1 MSKITVIDSKPGKG
15 KTSFAIQM
23 MKERYDDKFIYITPF
38 LNECERIRE
47 SCENRYFLEPN
58 AKSGKGSKLKHFN
71 ELLKEGK
78 NIASTHALFSNI
90 NQETV
95 DALKQENYTLI
106 LDETMNIL
114 EELKITKKD
123 LNYLFQVNAIKFDES
138 TKKLTWIDD
147 EYDDLGKFADVKNA
161 CKFGDVYLID
171 NKLCY
176 WLFPV
181 EIFNLFNEVYIMTY
195 MHKGQIM
202 SYYLDLY
209 NVEYDVKS
217 VQFSHTIGFGNMK
230 QNIYELIDYTKED
243 NMIYKDLINIY
254 EGSLNRIENKK
265 TDFSKSYYINDKKN
279 NKEKIERLKKNLIN
293 YFINITKGKG
303 EDNAWTVFKDFQN
316 LLKGKGYT
324 KGFIE
329 FNIRATNKYKNKK
342 NLAYCCNVYLNPEHK
357 KLFKA
362 NGIEVDENY
371 YALDKL
377 IQWLFRSQ
385 LRDNLPINIYIPS
398 SRMRELLIKW
408 IHNEM

>member
-58 AKSGKGSKLKHFN
+58 AKLGKGSKLKHFN

-90 NQETV
+90 NQETI

-293 YFINITKGKG
+293 YFKNVAKGEG
-303 EDNAWTVFKDFQN
+303 EDNAWTV
-316 LLKGKGYT
+316 
-324 KGFIE
+324 
-329 FNIRATNKYKNKK
+329 
-342 NLAYCCNVYLNPEHK
+342 
-357 KLFKA
+357 
-362 NGIEVDENY
+362 
-371 YALDKL
+371 
-377 IQWLFRSQ
+377 
-385 LRDNLPINIYIPS
+385 
-398 SRMRELLIKW
+398 
-408 IHNEM
+408 

>member
-123 LNYLFQVNAIKFDES
+123 LNYLFQVNAVKFDEN

-161 CKFGDVYLID
+161 CNRY
-171 NKLCY
+171 
-176 WLFPV
+176 
-181 EIFNLFNEVYIMTY
+181 E
-195 MHKGQIM
+195 
-202 SYYLDLY
+202 
-209 NVEYDVKS
+209 KS
-217 VQFSHTIGFGNMK
+217 HRSSKARKRRCRKT
-230 QNIYELIDYTKED
+230 LSR
-243 NMIYKDLINIY
+243 
-254 EGSLNRIENKK
+254 GSI
-265 TDFSKSYYINDKKN
+265 
-279 NKEKIERLKKNLIN
+279 
-293 YFINITKGKG
+293 
-303 EDNAWTVFKDFQN
+303 
-316 LLKGKGYT
+316 
-324 KGFIE
+324 
-329 FNIRATNKYKNKK
+329 
-342 NLAYCCNVYLNPEHK
+342 
-357 KLFKA
+357 
-362 NGIEVDENY
+362 
-371 YALDKL
+371 
-377 IQWLFRSQ
+377 
-385 LRDNLPINIYIPS
+385 
-398 SRMRELLIKW
+398 
-408 IHNEM
+408 